1 MIGLAKWRKSMKN
14 NIRDYYASGLI
25 KMARDGLADDVDSGE
40 LEFLSPRNLKEEG
53 ILLYTSGHP
62 P

>member
-1 MIGLAKWRKSMKN
+1 MKESMEN

-53 ILLYTSGHP
+53 ILLYTCGHP